1 MMTDFHFNGQRL
13 DNDLV
18 MSISCVLD
26 AAGVP
31 NLLWG
36 NYLLTVYGVP
46 TIVDVGVLATDNR
59 CSSTTYRFCDRV
71 FPLLCLIHLLKS
83 PPVPS

>member
-1 MMTDFHFNGQRL
+1 MADIL
-13 DNDLV
+13 VEAEAPDNNFV
-18 MSISCVLD
+18 ARISQILN

-46 TIVDVGVLATDNR
+46 TIIDVGL
-59 CSSTTYRFCDRV
+59 FLV
-71 FPLLCLIHLLKS
+71 FDAIFTKPMIGRGLRS
-83 PPVPS
+83 GR

>member
-1 MMTDFHFNGQRL
+1 MADTLVEAEAL
-13 DNDLV
+13 DNKFV
-18 MSISCVLD
+18 AKISQILN

-46 TIVDVGVLATDNR
+46 TIIDVGNFLAFDGKFT
-59 CSSTTYRFCDRV
+59 
-71 FPLLCLIHLLKS
+71 KS
-83 PPVPS
+83 MVGRGLRSGR